1 MERLVATAFPSQ
13 TPPQA
18 LTGVPVL
25 EPKGLNNSVYLGL
38 NHLSRQTPW
47 AHGFMHGYALWLGPV
62 LLAIIFVVAYCVAW
76 WQRSSHA
83 TTLLALG
90 GIGTVAALGLN
101 QLVGH
106 AAKELR
112 PYVSHPQALVLVAK
126 SNDYAFPSD
135 HSVLAGGLTVSILL
149 ALYVGS
155 SLRLHAKGGFGGASV
170 PTRRAVRALR
180 VLAATSLVLGLFL
193 CFARVYVGAHY
204 PGDVVAG
211 YLLGAVTVVAV
222 GLLRPVAFLA
232 VDAVDATVLG
242 NLFRRPPTALSRVRS
257 TNS

>member
-1 MERLVATAFPSQ
+1 MQPLVYTAFSSK
-13 TPPQA
+13 TPPAA

-25 EPKGLNNSVYLGL
+25 APKGLNNSVYLDL
-38 NHLSRQTPW
+38 NRLSRQTTW
-47 AHGFMHGYALWLGPV
+47 AHGFMHDYALWLGPV
-62 LLAIIFVVAYCVAW
+62 LLAVIFVAAYGVAW

-83 TTLLALG
+83 TTVLALG
-90 GIGTVAALGLN
+90 GLATVVALGFN
-101 QLVGH
+101 QIVGH

-135 HSVLAGGLTVSILL
+135 HSVIAGGLTMSIFT

-155 SLRLHAKGGFGGASV
+155 SRRRHARRGRSAASA
-170 PTRRAVRALR
+170 PTRRPLRALR
-180 VLAATSLVLGLFL
+180 VLAAISIVLGLFL

-211 YLLGAVTVVAV
+211 FLLAAVTVVAI
-222 GLLRPVAFLA
+222 GLLRRFAFLA
-232 VDAVDATVLG
+232 VDVADATVVG
-242 NLFRRPPTALSRVRS
+242 NLFRRPPSELSKLS
-257 TNS
+257 GTP